1 MLALLLL
8 SASLRAECVES
19 IHVDELSERVAAL
32 IEPVAFAEPKAAA
45 ELDAL
50 EGLLE
55 QGCVRGAVSRELLG
69 ALFMARGAYELL
81 SQGDP
86 ALAER
91 SLRYAAAL
99 TTPLESSYGAQV
111 ESAYRAATNKLQG
124 EAIIELSFPQRPDVV
139 LVDGEVLY
147 AADERRLPLGAHL
160 VQWTSTVPARG
171 EAGALEETWGAAWVV
186 LDEWGERVVVG
197 GGSPLPEELPTRA
210 TAKAPAPRATRDGPT
225 RTRETPTPREPRPAR
240 PPKADTAKAREEQRR
255 EGAESPVSTRLF
267 VGYSVVDAPPL
278 QSTDGMLTIDAW
290 SLAPLLG
297 GELTFGQAPRFVL
310 SARHGLTPAK
320 LNLPVDKR
328 SAGPRLP
335 TELRFMVSTPS
346 RDALHVGISAG
357 LLVTTLPMVA
367 YYDTTL
373 NIEGEPVVNI
383 EVPRIDQVLGAGPA
397 VSARIGGGDAT
408 RWWLT
413 TQAAW
418 VLGAESSV
426 QALSGALA
434 GGLSVPMGPIR
445 GELGAELAV
454 MRVKQTSPTPW
465 MFPLVTA
472 GVQWPR

>member
-19 IHVDELSERVAAL
+19 IHVDELSTRVSGL
-32 IEPVAFAEPKAAA
+32 IEPIAFAEPRAAV

-50 EGLLE
+50 EALLE

-91 SLRYAAAL
+91 SLQYAAAL

-124 EAIIELSFPQRPDVV
+124 EAIIELSFLKRPDVL

-147 AADERRLPLGAHL
+147 AVDERRLPLGAHL
-160 VQWTSTVPARG
+160 VQWYSMVPGPG
-171 EAGALEETWGAAWVV
+171 EGEALEEAWGATWVV

-197 GGSPLPEELPTRA
+197 GGPPLPDELPQRA
-210 TAKAPAPRATRDGPT
+210 AAKTPEPLTERVDRDEARAPREVTS
-225 RTRETPTPREPRPAR
+225 RTDRPSR
-240 PPKADTAKAREEQRR
+240 
-255 EGAESPVSTRLF
+255 AEARLF
-267 VGYSVVDAPPL
+267 VGYFVVDAPPL

-290 SLAPLLG
+290 SLAPLMG
-297 GELTFGQAPRFVL
+297 GELELGQASRFVL
-310 SARHGLTPAK
+310 SARHGLTPAQ
-320 LNLPVDKR
+320 LDLPVNQR

-335 TELRFMVSTPS
+335 TELRFLVATPS
-346 RDALHVGISAG
+346 RDGLHVGLRAG
-357 LLVTTLPMVA
+357 LLVTSVPNVV
-367 YYDTTL
+367 YYETTL
-373 NIEGEPVVNI
+373 NIEGEPAVNI
-383 EVPRIDQVLGAGPA
+383 EVPRVDQALGAGPA
-397 VSARIGGGDAT
+397 VTARIGGGGET
-408 RWWLT
+408 RWWLSS
-413 TQAAW
+413 QGAW

-426 QALSGALA
+426 RAFSGAIS
-434 GGLSVPMGPIR
+434 GGLSVPMGPLR
-445 GELGAELAV
+445 GELGAELGV
-454 MRVKQTSPTPW
+454 MRVKQTSPSPW